1 MLHLC
6 ERSNIDAAEPPLRYK
21 ENIVNFFKNVQYA
34 IESPYKF
41 QPFHQAIRSPFD
53 YYSWFD

>member
-34 IESPYKF
+34 IESPYQF